1 MTIEAEKKTTIF
13 IVAGKI
19 AFKKHVCES
28 YGFYSTGKTHIWRSW
43 LRKIR
48 EVEQNP
54 KLFTGNWLSPKEVS
68 LLVKHLGKPSNYVE
82 MAA

>member
-1 MTIEAEKKTTIF
+1 MTIEAEKKPII

-19 AFKKHVCES
+19 AFKKDVCES
-28 YGFYSTGKTHIWRSW
+28 YGFYSTGKTHIWRDW
-43 LRKIR
+43 LRQIR
-48 EVEQNP
+48 VKEQNP
-54 KLFTGNWLSPKEVS
+54 RLFKGNWLSPKEIS

>member
-1 MTIEAEKKTTIF
+1 MTIQAEKKAIN

-19 AFKKHVCES
+19 AFKKDVCES

-43 LRKIR
+43 LRRIR
-48 EVEQNP
+48 QEEQNT
-54 KLFTGNWLSPKEVS
+54 KLFTGNWLSPKEIS